1 VLPTYDAPTVA
12 TLMGLPPATA
22 AHPTTPATIEHAVEQ
37 GLPRTA
43 LRHVVQRIAGADP
56 ARITRLEHSI
66 VPKTTL
72 ERRTTRLSPEESE
85 RTERLARLFAH
96 AIRALGSEEE
106 ARAFLTT
113 PHPMLENRTPLEA
126 ARTDLATRRAE
137 HILHALEYGL
147 AP

>member
-1 VLPTYDAPTVA
+1 MLPTYDAPTVA

-22 AHPTTPATIEHAVEQ
+22 ARPTTTATIEHAVEQ
-37 GLPRTA
+37 GLPRAA
-43 LRHVVQRIAGADP
+43 LRHVIQRIAGADP
-56 ARITRLEHSI
+56 ARITRLEHRI

-96 AIRALGSEEE
+96 AIRALGSEDE

-113 PHPMLENRTPLEA
+113 PHPMLENRIPLEA
-126 ARTDLATRRAE
+126 ARTDLATRRVE
-137 HILHALEYGL
+137 HILHALKYGL